1 MGIGLV
7 DALRANNPDGSF
19 DSDVT
24 TISYKTG
31 FPIID
36 YYLGYMVKVV
46 DPMTDEVIKSYPCVG
61 ISAGSYNM
69 FAGPTSSSK
78 TTLTVQIAANIV
90 RNFENGFVMHYDL
103 EGACNYTRIK
113 TLTKFT
119 TKQIDDG
126 KYIIKQGDSS
136 IDEMYE
142 SIMDIYFEKRSNP
155 DKYKYDTGM
164 VDEFNKP
171 IIMFQPT
178 VVILDSI
185 PTMST
190 YINEDNK
197 AERKKIE
204 ELEGSTYSNRLAKE
218 ITQFLVKLLPRL
230 KAANIILLAINQVK
244 DKIDIGFSK
253 SPAEI
258 LHMKQNWALPGGKA
272 VKFYAQNVLIH
283 EAIGSEKFTRDEDGF
298 DGNGVH
304 IDIIK
309 SRTNQTGRTL
319 HMMFDKVHGVDSVRS
334 SLVYAK
340 ECGLVT
346 GNKNATYFNNNKDE
360 KFSVKNAPD
369 EFRKRPELYKIMYDN
384 LIPELEKVLSDVTDE
399 DNMYDANLLDY

>member
-1 MGIGLV
+1 MAISLV
-7 DALRANNPDGSF
+7 DALREQSNDGSF
-19 DSDVT
+19 DSDVS
-24 TISYKTG
+24 IVSYKTG
-31 FPIID
+31 FPVID

-46 DPMTDEVIKSYPCVG
+46 DPVTEEVIKKYPCVG
-61 ISAGSYNM
+61 ITAGSYSM
-69 FAGPTSSSK
+69 LAGPTSSSK

-90 RNFENGFVMHYDL
+90 RNFDEGFVMHYDL
-103 EGACNYTRIK
+103 EGACNYTRIQA
-113 TLTKFT
+113 LTKFSS
-119 TKQIDDG
+119 KEISEG
-126 KYIIKQGDSS
+126 KYIIKQGDCS

-142 SIMDIYFEKRSNP
+142 AIMQIYFEKKAHP
-155 DKYKYDTGM
+155 EKYKYDTGM

-171 IIMFQPT
+171 IIIYQPT

-190 YINEDNK
+190 YINENDK
-197 AERKKIE
+197 SERKKIA

-218 ITQFLVKLLPRL
+218 ITQFLVKLLPKLR
-230 KAANIILLAINQVK
+230 AANIILLAINQVK

-272 VKFYAQNVLIH
+272 VKFYAQYVLIH
-283 EAIGSEKFTRDEDGF
+283 EAIGSEKFNKDDDGF

-319 HMMFDKVHGVDSVRS
+319 HMVFDKVHGVDSVRS
-334 SLVYAK
+334 SLIYAK
-340 ECGLVT
+340 ECGLIT
-346 GNKNATYFNNNKDE
+346 GNKNSSYFNYNKDV
-360 KFSVKNAPD
+360 KFSVKNAPT
-369 EFRKRPELYKIMYDN
+369 EFRNRPELYKIMYDN
-384 LIPELEKVLSDVTDE
+384 LIPALNEVLSDVTDE
-399 DNMYDANLLDY
+399 EDTYDTNLLDY